1 MVEISPEADP
11 PFWYEEV
18 EVLGDGGKLGEVGIN
33 DRVEYQNEKMNVLW
47 RIQIAKRVFPLF
59 FKGEKG
65 RGREGGGVFSRHAPS
80 AWPGVPPDTRLSGLS
95 SRLGQSSREHHVTP
109 PGDLV
114 ACLPRDALG
123 DVTLALRSDIVRV

>member
-1 MVEISPEADP
+1 M
-11 PFWYEEV
+11 
-18 EVLGDGGKLGEVGIN
+18 LGDGGKLGEVGIN

-80 AWPGVPPDTRLSGLS
+80 VCWYY
-95 SRLGQSSREHHVTP
+95 
-109 PGDLV
+109 
-114 ACLPRDALG
+114 
-123 DVTLALRSDIVRV
+123 